1 MNRAAII
8 GLVIFPLLGLLGYS
22 TYHNWIHEIRTY
34 HLPRTTTVKPE
45 ISALD
50 APLELGSLAGAN
62 SDIEFDLDLEFRAVD
77 DSNHPNLLQ
86 TDDLNNGLRIEITGK
101 TIALISSSTNR
112 PAEPD
117 GLVFSTALEIGR
129 WYRFRLSALSQGSVR
144 IQLADDHPIVLNRR
158 SFKANNVRIGIG
170 FDNER
175 RFSGDIRGLRIIYG
189 PARSANEILL
199 LPALAGGFLYAWCLF
214 LYRQKLRSTFEQ
226 AYKIIINSSKTLK
239 IGDLRSFLLPR
250 SGAGSN
256 LQNPDIE
263 TRRTIYCTVVAYGFV
278 ASVLWHF
285 MAGMFYGVPTPWNS
299 FLPAPISRF
308 SDFYQIHS
316 DWVRFHFGGV
326 AYGLLYF
333 PSTYLLVDPFTFFP
347 TAYVAVA
354 VFLAICCTFFAWY
367 SYISLKSDNGWAT
380 ARDMLLGCFLSYPF
394 IFLVHTANLEFFV
407 AMFVALFFFFYQRQ
421 QFRVAGFF
429 LAFAISMK
437 LMPGVFLVLLV
448 SDRRYRMIL
457 SILAWI
463 TLLSLASLLI
473 FEGGIRDGL
482 SSYLSNFNQSQRMY
496 FDLMVMRGDGNNF
509 GHSLLN
515 GARVLFPGAFP
526 DMSPVLMPYAAFAAI
541 TFSIVSYLVVMR
553 ETEFWRKICLLTL
566 CLDLLPYTSTDY
578 KLIYPVL
585 AAYLFINKRA
595 AEPSDPYVAILFG
608 LIVIPKGYFTIGS
621 IAYKTVGIAATPAL
635 MTVLLAWLIFTSPRS
650 LRSLSRQKTK
660 NESEHRSSEA
670 NEMSIVRQR

>member
-8 GLVIFPLLGLLGYS
+8 GLVLFPLVTLLGYTAFHS
-22 TYHNWIHEIRTY
+22 WNHEIRTY
-34 HLPRTTTVKPE
+34 RLARTTIVKPE

-50 APLELGSLAGAN
+50 APLELGSLGAN
-62 SDIEFDLDLEFRAVD
+62 SDIEFDLELEFRAAD

-86 TDDLNNGLRIEITGK
+86 TDDLNNGLRIEITGE
-101 TIALISSSTNR
+101 TIALVSAPTGR
-112 PAEPD
+112 PANPD
-117 GLVFSTALEIGR
+117 GLVLSTALEVGR
-129 WYRFRLSALSQGSVR
+129 WYRLKLSALSPGSVR
-144 IQLADDHPIVLNRR
+144 IQLNDDHPIVLNRR

-199 LPALAGGFLYAWCLF
+199 LPALAGGFFYAWFLF
-214 LYRQKLRSTFEQ
+214 LYRHQLRSMFEQ
-226 AYKIIINSSKTLK
+226 AHQITINGAKTFKIS
-239 IGDLRSFLLPR
+239 GLRSFKLPR
-250 SGAGSN
+250 GAAPKLHNS
-256 LQNPDIE
+256 DIE

-285 MAGMFYGVPTPWNS
+285 MASMFYGVPAPWNS
-299 FLPAPISRF
+299 FLPDPISRF

-316 DWVRFHFGGV
+316 DWVRFHFDGV

-333 PSTYLLVDPFTFFP
+333 PSTYLLVDFFTFFP
-347 TAYVAVA
+347 TAYIAVA

-367 SYISLKSDNGWAT
+367 SYMSLKSDSGWAT

-394 IFLVHTANLEFFV
+394 VFLVHTANFEFFV

-421 QFRVAGFF
+421 QFRIAGFF

-437 LMPGVFLVLLV
+437 LMPAVFLVLLV

-457 SILAWI
+457 GILAWVI
-463 TLLSLASLLI
+463 LLSLTPLLI

-496 FDLMVMRGDGNNF
+496 FDLMVIKGDGNNF

-515 GARVLFPGAFP
+515 GVRVLFPNAFP
-526 DMSPVLMPYAAFAAI
+526 DMRPILMPYAAFAVVA
-541 TFSIVSYLVVMR
+541 FSIISYLVVMR
-553 ETEFWRKICLLTL
+553 ETEFWRKVCLLTL

-585 AAYLFINKRA
+585 AAYLFINKKGA
-595 AEPSDPYVAILFG
+595 SPSDPYIAILFG
-608 LIVIPKGYFTIGS
+608 LIVIPKGYFTIGN
-621 IAYKTVGIAATPAL
+621 IAYKTIGIAATPAL
-635 MTVLLAWLIFTSPRS
+635 MTALLAWLIFTSPRG
-650 LRSLSRQKTK
+650 LRRLSQHEDKDELK
-660 NESEHRSSEA
+660 HRSSEA
-670 NEMSIVRQR
+670 NEMSVVRQR